1 MLCRQSRQAT
11 SVVSQKEAAGVSRSS
26 IRTKGEFER
35 AFHGRQIL
43 KPMRCEDVHNLISV
57 AGDDLLDDIERDMLN
72 RHLSACPLCRQERED
87 IRNLTRDLRMMR
99 RPAMSAPMLHSLRTA
114 VAEQAAAN
122 VRSFW
127 LAEDQRP
134 WTSWLMPSSV
144 GTLASVV
151 IAVVFLW
158 TFTLTPVDR
167 PASLSPY
174 DARLLAGTNPG
185 RTDASASYS
194 RPRRDISSESPS
206 VNPQGALVA
215 LTNSFVRGDMKDD
228 EVVVVAEVFGN
239 GLAQIDEVVEPSR
252 DRRAVDELDKALRSD
267 PSYAPFV
274 SADLDQRPESVRV
287 VLKIQNVDVSTR
299 IRAKRK

>member
-1 MLCRQSRQAT
+1 
-11 SVVSQKEAAGVSRSS
+11 
-26 IRTKGEFER
+26 
-35 AFHGRQIL
+35 
-43 KPMRCEDVHNLISV
+43 MRCEDVQNLISV
-57 AGDDLLDDIERDMLN
+57 AGDDLLDDVERDTLN
-72 RHLSACPLCRQERED
+72 RHLSECPLCRQERDD

-99 RPAMSAPMLHSLRTA
+99 RPAMDAGMLYSLRTA
-114 VAEQAAAN
+114 VAERAAAN

-134 WTSWLMPSSV
+134 WTTWLMPSSV
-144 GTLASVV
+144 GTFASLMVAV
-151 IAVVFLW
+151 IFLW
-158 TFTLTPVDR
+158 TFTLMPAEK

-174 DARLLAGTNPG
+174 DSSFLASNPARPN
-185 RTDASASYS
+185 ASASYS
-194 RPRRDISSESPS
+194 LPRRDISRESPS

-252 DRRAVDELDKALRSD
+252 DRRAVDELDKAVRSD

-299 IRAKRK
+299 VRAKRR